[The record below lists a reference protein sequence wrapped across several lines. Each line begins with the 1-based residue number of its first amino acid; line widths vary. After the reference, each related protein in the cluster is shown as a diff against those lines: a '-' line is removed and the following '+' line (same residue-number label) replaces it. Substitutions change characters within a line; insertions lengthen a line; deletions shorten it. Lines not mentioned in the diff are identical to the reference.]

1 MKRYLAI
8 LLVLCLAIAMFAGC
22 AKTGTEPTPTPGNAT
37 TTPGADTTPGG
48 TPSTPS
54 AGDKVIKIG
63 IFEPASGD
71 NGAAGKQETLGYLYA
86 NSVQPTVEIAGE
98 TYTVVFERVDNES
111 STDKAAT
118 AASTLVSKGV
128 SAVLGSYGSAVC
140 IASSDVFAQAKLPI
154 LAPTSTNPQVT
165 LGNTHFFRLCFLDPF
180 QGTVLANFANDQF
193 GAKKAYILAKLGDD
207 YSVGLATYFKQA
219 FEALGG
225 ETKYETFP
233 EGSSDYNSYI
243 ANAKNFGADVFFSPT
258 STEAAALIIEQAAA
272 QGWTKP
278 ILAGDTWDS
287 NVITGAATGKPITL
301 YITTFY
307 QEGGNP
313 TFDAGFKAWLNAN
326 PDMLKDNN
334 GNDQISAI
342 SPMAYD
348 AYFTMLEAI
357 KAAGSTDSVAINEA
371 LWNVQYDGVTGHIEF
386 NENGDAVRSDAVVKE
401 VNTDDGTWDFVAIQ
415 GVK

>member
-1 MKRYLAI
+1 MKRTLAI
-8 LLVLCLAIAMFAGC
+8 ILALCLIAALFAGC
-22 AKTGTEPTPTPGNAT
+22 TQTDSGTVGGDDTN
-37 TTPGADTTPGG
+37 ADTSGN
-48 TPSTPS
+48 
-54 AGDKVIKIG
+54 KEIKIG

-86 NSVQPTVEIAGE
+86 HSVQPTVEINGE
-98 TYTVVFERVDNES
+98 TYDVVFEMVDNES
-111 STDKAAT
+111 STDKAPT
-118 AASTLVSKGV
+118 AASTLISKGV

-140 IASSDVFAQAKLPI
+140 IASSDVFAQAKVAI

-165 LGNTHFFRLCFLDPF
+165 LNNTHFFRLCFLDPF
-180 QGTVLANFANDQF
+180 QGTVLANFAVDEF
-193 GAKKAYILAKLGDD
+193 SAKKAYVLAKLGDD
-207 YSVGLATYFKQA
+207 YSVGLATYFKQE

-225 ETKYETFP
+225 ETIYETFP
-233 EGSSDYNSYI
+233 EGNSDYNSYI
-243 ANAKNFGADVFFSPT
+243 TNAKNFEADVFFSPT
-258 STEAAALIIEQAAA
+258 STEAAALIIEQAAS
-272 QGWTKP
+272 QGWDKP

-287 NVITGAATGKPITL
+287 NVITNAAQGKPITL

-307 QEGGNP
+307 QEGGNAE
-313 TFDAGFKAWLNAN
+313 FDSGFKAWLNAN
-326 PDMLKDNN
+326 PDMLANNN

-357 KAAGSTDSVAINEA
+357 KAAGSTDSSAINDA

-386 NENGDAVRSDAVVKE
+386 DDIGDAKRSDAVVKV
-401 VNTDDGTWDFVAIQ
+401 VNTETGLWEYVATQ

>member
-8 LLVLCLAIAMFAGC
+8 ILVFCLAAALLTGC
-22 AKTGTEPTPTPGNAT
+22 AKTATDNPTPTPANTANQT
-37 TTPGADTTPGG
+37 D
-48 TPSTPS
+48 PSTAPP
-54 AGDKVIKIG
+54 AGDKEIEIG

-98 TYTVVFERVDNES
+98 TYTVKFEIVDNES

-165 LGNTHFFRLCFLDPF
+165 LGNTHYFRLCFLDPF
-180 QGTVLANFANDQF
+180 QGTVLANFAVEQF
-193 GAKKAYILAKLGDD
+193 QAKKAYVLAKLGDD

-225 ETKYETFP
+225 EIIYETFP
-233 EGSSDYNSYI
+233 EGTSDYNSYVT
-243 ANAKNFGADVFFSPT
+243 NAKNGGADVFFSPT
-258 STEAAALIIEQAAA
+258 STEAAALIIEQTAA
-272 QGWTKP
+272 QGWDKP

-287 NVITGAATGKPITL
+287 NVITGAAQGKPITL

-307 QEGGNP
+307 QEGGN
-313 TFDAGFKAWLNAN
+313 TEFDTGFKAWLNAN
-326 PDMLKDNN
+326 PDMLANNN

-342 SPMAYD
+342 SPMAFD

-371 LWNVQYDGVTGHIEF
+371 LWNVQYDGVTGHIAFSEI
-386 NENGDAVRSDAVVKE
+386 GDAIRTDAVVKMA
-401 VNTDDGTWDFVAIQ
+401 NTTNGSWDFVAIQ

>member
-1 MKRYLAI
+1 MKRYLSII
-8 LLVLCLAIAMFAGC
+8 LMLCLTVAMLPGC
-22 AKTGTEPTPTPGNAT
+22 SKTEPPAPTTPNTPAAT
-37 TTPGADTTPGG
+37 T
-48 TPSTPS
+48 STD
-54 AGDKVIKIG
+54 GEKVIKLG

-98 TYTVVFERVDNES
+98 TYTVKFETVDNES

-118 AASTLVSKGV
+118 AASTLISKGV

-140 IASSDVFAQAKLPI
+140 IASSDVFAQAKIPI

-180 QGTVLANFANDQF
+180 QGTVLANFAVDKFAAQ
-193 GAKKAYILAKLGDD
+193 KAYILAKLGDD

-225 ETKYETFP
+225 ETVYETFP
-233 EGSSDYNSYI
+233 EGTSDFTSYI
-243 ANAKNFGADVFFSPT
+243 ANAKNSNADVFFSPT
-258 STEAAALIIEQAAA
+258 STEAAALIIEQSSA
-272 QGWTKP
+272 QAWEKP
-278 ILAGDTWDS
+278 VLAGDTWDS
-287 NVITGAATGKPITL
+287 NVITGAAQGKAITL

-326 PDMLKDNN
+326 PDMLANNN

-348 AYFTMLEAI
+348 SYFTLLEAI
-357 KAAGSTDSVAINEA
+357 KAAGSTDSTAINAA
-371 LWNVQYDGVTGHIEF
+371 LWQVQYDGVTGHIEF
-386 NENGDAVRSDAVVKE
+386 DTNGDAVRSDAVVKL
-401 VNTDDGTWDFVAIQ
+401 VNTETGLWEFVATQ
-415 GVK
+415 GVS